1 MNDTRGHIYM
11 KRVFLALCAVV
22 LVLTACSNDDSNDSI
37 ITDKDVMYISNSGG
51 TDTIKVQNHHYMW
64 LISDAEVHLNDS
76 TYWVSPIQNEVSPH
90 QFEMD
95 GKWFKVMIP
104 HDNTSLIVATIT
116 DNALASSDRWCIKIN
131 VSAGGESDKYI
142 FIKSKEHD
150 K

>member
-1 MNDTRGHIYM
+1 
-11 KRVFLALCAVV
+11 
-22 LVLTACSNDDSNDSI
+22 
-37 ITDKDVMYISNSGG
+37 MYISNSGG
-51 TDTIKVQNHHYMW
+51 SDTIKVQNHRHVW
-64 LISDAEVHLNDS
+64 LISDAEVHFNDS

-104 HDNTSLIVATIT
+104 HENTSLIVATIT

>member
-1 MNDTRGHIYM
+1 MNDARGHIYM
-11 KRVFLALCAVV
+11 KRVFLALCTVV
-22 LVLTACSNDDSNDSI
+22 LVLMACSNDDSSDSI

-51 TDTIKVQNHHYMW
+51 TDT
-64 LISDAEVHLNDS
+64 
-76 TYWVSPIQNEVSPH
+76 
-90 QFEMD
+90 
-95 GKWFKVMIP
+95 WFKVMIP

>member
-1 MNDTRGHIYM
+1 
-11 KRVFLALCAVV
+11 
-22 LVLTACSNDDSNDSI
+22 
-37 ITDKDVMYISNSGG
+37 MYISNSGG

-116 DNALASSDRWCIKIN
+116 ENALASSDRWYIKVNI
-131 VSAGGESDKYI
+131 SAGGESDKYI
-142 FIKSKEHD
+142 LVKSKEHD